1 MNNKKS
7 GKKKQFVL
15 FGICSLLALALC
27 MATLVVTVKNIE
39 SESSS
44 SVNTQVNSESKTPL
58 SGETNDLTKYIYDL
72 TKQAENNKF
81 IKVNSYTDVSVDDG
95 SVIVTDKNGNSK
107 DNDKN
112 IFTYAKNYFIPL
124 VDEVY
129 GDDVTGVFGK
139 NTGLKP
145 LVEFSSVDNLTSA
158 FSVGQVDENGEN
170 LLNDDGT
177 VVDGDFYFITFE
189 VDGNTVID
197 NKEKSTFCVEDLTEK
212 TKEIK
217 TEIDKYCE
225 INGVN
230 VTPESFSVN
239 AKVNRFTDKIEYIE
253 IKRNYMVSGE
263 YNFIDSL
270 SAFGKKNIVFNY
282 SVTHRFEYFYAGV
295 DISESEIT
303 LAEGKESAVTVNAV
317 IEDYSDYT
325 VRFFSSDESIAT
337 VDEMGYVKGVKT
349 SEKPV
354 TITVELEYLGETFTD
369 ECIVYVNDGKTSG
382 EVAQ

>member
-1 MNNKKS
+1 MNNKKT

-15 FGICSLLALALC
+15 FGICSLLALVLC
-27 MATLVVTVKNIE
+27 IATLVVTVKNIE
-39 SESSS
+39 GESSS
-44 SVNTQVNSESKTPL
+44 SVNMQVNSESKTQL
-58 SGETNDLTKYIYDL
+58 SGETNDLTEYIYDL

-81 IKVNSYTDVSVDDG
+81 IKVNSYTDVSIDDG

-107 DNDKN
+107 GNDKN
-112 IFTYAKNYFIPL
+112 IFTYAKNYFVPL
-124 VDEVY
+124 VDEIY
-129 GDDVTGVFGK
+129 GDDVTGVFGE
-139 NTGLKP
+139 NTGIKP
-145 LVEFSSVDNLTSA
+145 LVEFSSIDNLTSA

-170 LLNDDGT
+170 LLNEDGT

-189 VDGNTVID
+189 IDGNSVID
-197 NKEKSTFCVEDLTEK
+197 NKDKTTFCVEDLTEK

-217 TEIDKYCE
+217 SQIDKYCE

-230 VTPESFSVN
+230 VTPESFYVN

-253 IKRNYMVSGE
+253 IKRNYTVSGD

-270 SAFGKKNIVFNY
+270 SAFGEKNIVFNY

-295 DISESEIT
+295 DIAESEIT
-303 LAEGKESAVTVNAV
+303 IAEGKESAVTVNAV

-325 VRFFSSDESIAT
+325 VRFISSDESIAT
-337 VDEMGYVKGVKT
+337 VDEMGYVKGIKT

-369 ECIVYVNDGKTSG
+369 ECVVYINDGKTSG

>member
-15 FGICSLLALALC
+15 FGICSLLALVLC

-39 SESSS
+39 GESSS
-44 SVNTQVNSESKTPL
+44 SVNMQVNSESKTQL
-58 SGETNDLTKYIYDL
+58 SGETNDLAKYIYDL

-81 IKVNSYTDVSVDDG
+81 IKVNSYTDVSIDDG

-124 VDEVY
+124 VDEIY
-129 GDDVTGVFGK
+129 GDDVTGVFGE
-139 NTGLKP
+139 NTGIKP
-145 LVEFSSVDNLTSA
+145 LVEFSSVDSLTSA

-170 LLNDDGT
+170 LLNEDGT

-189 VDGNTVID
+189 IDGNSVID
-197 NKEKSTFCVEDLTEK
+197 NKDKTTFCVENLTKK

-217 TEIDKYCE
+217 SQIDKYCE

-230 VTPESFSVN
+230 VTPESFYVN

-253 IKRNYMVSGE
+253 IKRNYTVSGE

-270 SAFGKKNIVFNY
+270 SAFGEKNIVFNY

-295 DISESEIT
+295 DIAESEIT
-303 LAEGKESAVTVNAV
+303 IAEGKESEVTVNAV

-325 VRFFSSDESIAT
+325 VRFISSDESIAT
-337 VDEMGYVKGVKT
+337 VDEMGYVKGIKT

-369 ECIVYVNDGKTSG
+369 ECVVNINDGKTSG

>member
-7 GKKKQFVL
+7 GKKKQFIL
-15 FGICSLLALALC
+15 FGICSLLALVLC
-27 MATLVVTVKNIE
+27 MATLVVTVKNIDGE
-39 SESSS
+39 NSS
-44 SVNTQVNSESKTPL
+44 SVNTQVNTESKTQL
-58 SGETNDLTKYIYDL
+58 SGETNDLTEYIYDL

-81 IKVNSYTDVSVDDG
+81 IKVNSYTDVSLDDG

-112 IFTYAKNYFIPL
+112 IFIYAKNYFIPL
-124 VDEVY
+124 VDEIY
-129 GDDVTGVFGK
+129 GDDVTGIFGK
-139 NTGLKP
+139 NTGIKP

-158 FSVGQVDENGEN
+158 FSVGQVDGNGEN

-177 VVDGDFYFITFE
+177 IVDGDFYFITFE
-189 VDGNTVID
+189 IDGNSVID
-197 NKEKSTFCVEDLTEK
+197 NKEKTTFCVEDLTEK
-212 TKEIK
+212 IKEIK
-217 TEIDKYCE
+217 SEIDKYCA
-225 INGVN
+225 INGVK

-253 IKRNYMVSGE
+253 IKRNYTVSGD

-270 SAFGKKNIVFNY
+270 SAFGEKNIVFNY

-295 DISESEIT
+295 DIAESEIT
-303 LAEGKESAVTVNAV
+303 IAEGKESAVTVNAV

-325 VRFFSSDESIAT
+325 VRFISSDESIAT
-337 VDEMGYVKGVKT
+337 VDEMGYVKGIKT

-369 ECIVYVNDGKTSG
+369 ECVVYINDGKTSG